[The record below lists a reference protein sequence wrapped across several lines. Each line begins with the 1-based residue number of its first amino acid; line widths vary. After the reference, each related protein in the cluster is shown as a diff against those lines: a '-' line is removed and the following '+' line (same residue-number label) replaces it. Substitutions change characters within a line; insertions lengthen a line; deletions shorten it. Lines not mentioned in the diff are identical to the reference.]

1 MKKYFLLSLIVSI
14 LLVSIFFLSTYLTA
28 LIPRKAICKNALTSA
43 QIIDNEGL
51 KHRIAGISI
60 FRLDNFTDALMINI
74 AMGIDEN
81 DAARSISECKY
92 TFRDDRMS
100 VTQGIRDI
108 ANNDFTHNSQVYS
121 RYWHGYLLFLR
132 PALAFTDYNGIRTI
146 NYILFTAMIA
156 AIIWLAIK
164 RKMVYTLMSYI
175 ISILAVNFFMVP
187 LSMQFSNTFYISFIA
202 ILVILAKKT
211 DINRN
216 LNIFT
221 LFFITGGLT
230 SFIDLLTTPL
240 ITLCL
245 PLLFLLGKEKEYKA
259 HTAWKA
265 IGLCTAAW
273 IAGYSIM
280 WICKWIVATQI
291 SGYNISEAIEQ
302 VTLRMSTSHDSVDMS
317 LRAIANFIASR
328 NILLVS
334 VSSALLLFVAF
345 NTYIF
350 IRYKQKFIA
359 NSCFLLIAFMPL
371 LWVLAV
377 RNHSVIHYWFV
388 WRLAV
393 ISVFAYSLFLFRTV
407 RSS

>member
-202 ILVILAKKT
+202 ILVILAKK
-211 DINRN
+211 
-216 LNIFT
+216 
-221 LFFITGGLT
+221 LT
-230 SFIDLLTTPL
+230 
-240 ITLCL
+240 
-245 PLLFLLGKEKEYKA
+245 
-259 HTAWKA
+259 
-265 IGLCTAAW
+265 
-273 IAGYSIM
+273 
-280 WICKWIVATQI
+280 
-291 SGYNISEAIEQ
+291 
-302 VTLRMSTSHDSVDMS
+302 
-317 LRAIANFIASR
+317 
-328 NILLVS
+328 
-334 VSSALLLFVAF
+334 
-345 NTYIF
+345 
-350 IRYKQKFIA
+350 
-359 NSCFLLIAFMPL
+359 
-371 LWVLAV
+371 
-377 RNHSVIHYWFV
+377 
-388 WRLAV
+388 
-393 ISVFAYSLFLFRTV
+393 
-407 RSS
+407 